1 MNDLLPDQK
10 FIDLI
15 DLLEGKLCRSYPNRK
30 LMTTDKKHFTP
41 HGSKYAGK
49 ILFDYL
55 ELQNIYRFNE
65 LNNNHPILDEDSSL
79 KKLLD
84 SLIHSKENIFEIIII
99 NTGTHDLK
107 NLVDHK
113 YFRF

>member
-1 MNDLLPDQK
+1 MAQSMLVRYYLTIWN
-10 FIDLI
+10 
-15 DLLEGKLCRSYPNRK
+15 Y
-30 LMTTDKKHFTP
+30 
-41 HGSKYAGK
+41 K
-49 ILFDYL
+49 IY
-55 ELQNIYRFNE
+55 IRFNG
-65 LNNNHPILDEDSSL
+65 LTIIIPFLDEDSSL

-113 YFRF
+113 YFSFFKINIQNRPIYFLVRQETKEFHWSNLNLLVF